1 MEFKFYCKTEGQQDN
16 MEENK
21 LHPTSIRL
29 TPERI
34 TKLDRVAADRNI
46 SRNELISQMVDGLEE
61 IEVPPVRVNLP
72 DLRKAKVLA

>member
-1 MEFKFYCKTEGQQDN
+1 

-34 TKLDRVAADRNI
+34 AKLDRVATNRNV
-46 SRNELISQMVDGLEE
+46 SRNELVSMMVDGLEE
-61 IEVPPVRVNLP
+61 TEVPPVRVKLP
-72 DLRKAKVLA
+72 AAKKEKVLA

>member
-1 MEFKFYCKTEGQQDN
+1 

-34 TKLDRVAADRNI
+34 AKLDRVATDRNI

-61 IEVPPVRVNLP
+61 IEVPPVRVKLP
-72 DLRKAKVLA
+72 ELRKVKVLA

>member
-1 MEFKFYCKTEGQQDN
+1 

-34 TKLDRVAADRNI
+34 AKLDRVASKRNV

-61 IEVPPVRVNLP
+61 IEVPPVCVNLP

>member
-1 MEFKFYCKTEGQQDN
+1 

-29 TPERI
+29 TPERMA
-34 TKLDRVAADRNI
+34 KLDRVAENRNI

-61 IEVPPVRVNLP
+61 IEVPPVRVVLP
-72 DLRKAKVLA
+72 DVRKAKVLA